1 MSPGSSTTFIIR
13 SLSGDPVAEKSSLV
27 AKFALAVSI
36 GAAAFS
42 VYQWW
47 SSGRY
52 ERIRAAIEISNKFID
67 QVVDADYTVNLYRA
81 GERGPE
87 IHTEIGKHYARLEY
101 IAYLGNVGLIN
112 VNYLSQF
119 LICSIVYMPVSL
131 ERNKEQIKLV
141 IPSAEASKFRPPK
154 TISCPPPK
162 RD

>member
-1 MSPGSSTTFIIR
+1 M
-13 SLSGDPVAEKSSLV
+13 AEKSSLV
-27 AKFALAVSI
+27 AKFALVVSI
-36 GAAAFS
+36 GAATFA

-52 ERIRAAIEISNKFID
+52 ERIRAAMEISNKYID
-67 QVVDADYTVNLYRA
+67 QAVDPDLSLGAYYYVHT
-81 GERGPE
+81 GPE
-87 IHTEIGKHYARLEY
+87 VRTVIAKHYARLEY

-112 VNYLSQF
+112 VDYLSQF
-119 LICSIVYMPVSL
+119 LVCSIVDMPASL
-131 ERNKEQIKLV
+131 ERNKEEIKLV